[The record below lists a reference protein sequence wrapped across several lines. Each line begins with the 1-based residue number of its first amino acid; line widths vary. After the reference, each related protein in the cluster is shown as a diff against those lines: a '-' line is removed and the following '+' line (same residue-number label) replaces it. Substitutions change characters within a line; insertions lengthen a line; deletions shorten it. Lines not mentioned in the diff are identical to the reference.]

1 MQKEEKLVTT
11 NGESKFSY
19 LLIGLALGAIGGLI
33 FAVLARKETR
43 ELLRERGRNSLD
55 YLNQQAG
62 KLRESA
68 DEIVK
73 KGKKFISPQGN
84 SVQTDTEGQRQAYQ
98 EERRENL
105 GG

>member
-1 MQKEEKLVTT
+1 MAT

-19 LLIGLALGAIGGLI
+19 LLIGLGLGAIGGLM
-33 FAVLARKETR
+33 ATLLARKENR
-43 ELLRERGRNSLD
+43 ELLRERSIDGLD

-68 DEIVK
+68 EVIVK
-73 KGKKFISPQGN
+73 KGKEFIGPHCD
-84 SVQTDTEGQRQAYQ
+84 SVKTDTEAQKQAYQ
-98 EERRENL
+98 EEKREHL

>member
-1 MQKEEKLVTT
+1 MTT
-11 NGESKFSY
+11 NGESKSSF
-19 LLIGLALGAIGGLI
+19 LLIGLGLGAIGGLM
-33 FAVLARKETR
+33 AALLARKETR
-43 ELLRERGRNSLD
+43 ELLRERSNKGLD

-68 DEIVK
+68 DLIVK
-73 KGKKFISPQGN
+73 KGKEFIGPHCD
-84 SVQTDTEGQRQAYQ
+84 SVKTDTQAEKQAYQ